1 MADIA
6 IGERTQSRSILF
18 EFAKGFVKENPTFVQ
33 VLGTCPTLAVTT
45 SVTNALGMGLATA
58 FVTILS
64 SLFASL
70 IRRIVPDQVRIAV
83 YTVVI
88 ATFVTIADLFLRAY
102 APPLSAALG
111 PYVPLIVVNCIIMGR
126 IEAFASKNPVAPSVA
141 DAVGMGAAFT
151 VSLMIMGGVREILG
165 NGTIL
170 GYPLLGSGYHPM
182 LVMVLPP
189 GAFITFGILMAVFN
203 SVKDRPKPVLVEE

>member
-1 MADIA
+1 MADISV
-6 IGERTQSRSILF
+6 IDRPKSRSILV
-18 EFAKGFVKENPTFVQ
+18 EFTKGFVKENPTFVQ

-58 FVTILS
+58 FVLILS
-64 SLFASL
+64 SLFASV
-70 IRRIVPDQVRIAV
+70 IRKIVPNEVRIAV

-126 IEAFASKNPVAPSVA
+126 IEAFASKNPVGPSVF
-141 DAVGMGAAFT
+141 DAIGMGAAFT
-151 VSLMIMGGVREILG
+151 VSLMIMGAVRELLGHGSILG
-165 NGTIL
+165 FD
-170 GYPLLGSGYHPM
+170 LLGPGFRPM

-203 SVKDRPKPVLVEE
+203 SVKDRPKTVLVEE